1 MSTTRVFVSRRS
13 QQPKLDDV
21 DVVSSLAISPCE
33 EDLRFLQRMFD
44 DADWNLFTAHTY
56 KDGMAQLDRELIP
69 VVICESQLPDGSWKD
84 VLSRLALI
92 TDSPRL
98 IVASRQA
105 DERLWSDVLRLGGF
119 RFARNSIP

>member
-13 QQPKLDDV
+13 QQPKLDDI
-21 DVVSSLAISPCE
+21 DAVSSLAISPYE
-33 EDLRFLQRMFD
+33 EDLRFLQCMFD

-84 VLSRLALI
+84 LSQTAWER
-92 TDSPRL
+92 PRVKPARPV
-98 IVASRQA
+98 IRRQGRGSA
-105 DERLWSDVLRLGGF
+105 G
-119 RFARNSIP
+119 